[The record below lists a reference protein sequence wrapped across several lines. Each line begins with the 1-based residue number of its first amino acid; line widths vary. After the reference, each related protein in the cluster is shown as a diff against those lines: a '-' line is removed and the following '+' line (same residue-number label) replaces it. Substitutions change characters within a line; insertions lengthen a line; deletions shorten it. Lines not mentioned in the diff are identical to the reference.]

1 MPRSS
6 ALRHS
11 EPLFERSQIVQS
23 ARIGVVDYLQ
33 ADRWQRERAA
43 RVAAGSQ
50 PEIVLFLE
58 HPPTFTQGRRG
69 GREHLLVAEH
79 KLGAPLVDTDRGG
92 DLTFHGPGQLV
103 VWPIL
108 RVRERGIGIARY
120 VRLLEESVIELA
132 ASFGLRAERVRGKPG
147 VWVCGRKLA
156 SVGIRIQQGVSRHG
170 FALNVNPDLRWF
182 DSIVA
187 CGLVGTKPTTLAQ
200 EGVSAIGPDAVIAAC
215 EAAFAQV
222 FGLRLSPV
230 ELNLERA

>member
-6 ALRHS
+6 ALRHP

-23 ARIGVVDYLQ
+23 ARIGVVDYLK

-43 RVAAGSQ
+43 QVAAGSQ
-50 PEIVLFLE
+50 PEIVLLLE

-79 KLGAPLVDTDRGG
+79 QLGAPLVDTDRGG

-120 VRLLEESVIELA
+120 VRLLEESVIETV

-147 VWVCGRKLA
+147 VWVGGRKLA

-187 CGLVGTKPTTLAQ
+187 CGLVGTEPTTLAQ
-200 EGVSAIGPDAVIAAC
+200 EGVSAIGTDEVIEAC
-215 EAAFAQV
+215 ETVFAQV

-230 ELNLERA
+230 ALNLELA